1 MKLAELAAKPQ
12 LMKLTVDDPRIVEKY
27 GEEIEFYV
35 KDRQDMD
42 TFMAL
47 AKLDQE
53 NFADIAVLVQK
64 MILDEE
70 GNPVISDEKTL
81 PVDIMVKVIEKVVFN
96 LGNGIVQTTAA

>member
-1 MKLAELAAKPQ
+1 MKLAELASKPQ
-12 LMKLTVDDPRIVEKY
+12 LVKLVVDDEKIVEKY
-27 GEEIEFYV
+27 GEQIEFWV
-35 KDRQDMD
+35 QDRQDMD

-53 NFADIAVLVQK
+53 NFSDITGLVQK

-70 GNPVISDEKTL
+70 GNPIIADEKTL

-96 LGNGIVQTTAA
+96 LGNGIVQTTDA